1 LCKGTTV
8 ESKALISFDKV
19 KTQELMVLF
28 LILVRLWNIL
38 RKNSIIGKLIK
49 KTSILTLKS

>member
-1 LCKGTTV
+1 MCKGTTV

-28 LILVRLWNIL
+28 LILVRLWKIP
-38 RKNSIIGKLIK
+38 RKNSIIGELIK